1 MFWDLTFRTLQ
12 PFRRAHEKRLR
23 EKSDMNNFQAW
34 LTGRYVAE
42 AVASV
47 LSRKAKYPKE
57 PYELHPK
64 KGKEK
69 ETHNDVRRFMA
80 FANALNAT
88 RLSS

>member
-1 MFWDLTFRTLQ
+1 
-12 PFRRAHEKRLR
+12 
-23 EKSDMNNFQAW
+23 MNNFQAW

-47 LSRKAKYPKE
+47 LSKKAKYPKE
-57 PYELHPK
+57 PYELHK
-64 KGKEK
+64 KGDRAKGEV
-69 ETHNDVRRFMA
+69 HDDVRRFMA

>member
-1 MFWDLTFRTLQ
+1 
-12 PFRRAHEKRLR
+12 
-23 EKSDMNNFQAW
+23 MNNFQAW

-64 KGKEK
+64 KSGEK
-69 ETHNDVRRFMA
+69 EVHNDVRNFMA

>member
-1 MFWDLTFRTLQ
+1 
-12 PFRRAHEKRLR
+12 
-23 EKSDMNNFQAW
+23 MNNFQAW

-47 LSRKAKYPKE
+47 LSKKAKYPKE
-57 PYELHPK
+57 PYELHK
-64 KGKEK
+64 KGKAGSEV
-69 ETHNDVRRFMA
+69 HDDVRRFMA